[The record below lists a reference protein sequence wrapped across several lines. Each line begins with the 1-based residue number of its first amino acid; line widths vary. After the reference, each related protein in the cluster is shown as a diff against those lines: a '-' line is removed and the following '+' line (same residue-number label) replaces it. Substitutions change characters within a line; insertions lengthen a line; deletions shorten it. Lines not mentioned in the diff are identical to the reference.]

1 MCEGVGEKF
10 ESFIKTQHWSL
21 LLLEQLLADAGMHF
35 SLRLNF
41 VLDTFPQEYISWEN
55 SWGIKFWTI
64 EFRFEYYSPG
74 ISRGIDLT
82 LNSRKLRTCFK
93 E

>member
-41 VLDTFPQEYISWEN
+41 VLDTFPQEFIFGGEIPWVSN
-55 SWGIKFWTI
+55 FG
-64 EFRFEYYSPG
+64 
-74 ISRGIDLT
+74 L
-82 LNSRKLRTCFK
+82 LNSDLKSIPR
-93 E
+93 EYPGE